1 MAVFVLGMFLFG
13 HQQSG
18 LHPFPNQLSASF
30 LATAAL
36 AEPDMASYY
45 VAANHSENNTL
56 RSTFE
61 WTNDSHSLRTAP
73 PMAQTNS
80 VMQ

>member
-18 LHPFPNQLSASF
+18 LHPFPGAPTAGF

-36 AEPDMASYY
+36 AQPDMASYY
-45 VAANHSENNTL
+45 VAVNHSENNTL

-61 WTNDSHSLRTAP
+61 WTNDSHSLRTGP

-80 VMQ
+80 VIQ